1 MAQSGID
8 FAQLVGINEN
18 PSDDENLE
26 TTHHNHH
33 HHQSRK
39 SSIASNSSY
48 STTKSS
54 KSTIIN
60 SDEIDAGVEMESS
73 SKGTVNESVSV
84 AYFKAGAHWSI
95 LFILGCSFLIV
106 QALASG
112 ADYWV
117 CLVRIETLQ
126 NFNMIF
132 IQMCIF
138 QY

>member
-18 PSDDENLE
+18 STDDENLE
-26 TTHHNHH
+26 TTHHNHSH
-33 HHQSRK
+33 HHHHHHPSRT

-60 SDEIDAGVEMESS
+60 ADEIDAGVEMESS

-84 AYFKAGAHWSI
+84 AYFKAGAHWSV
-95 LFILGCSFLIV
+95 LLILGCSFVIV

-117 CLVRIETLQ
+117 SVW
-126 NFNMIF
+126 
-132 IQMCIF
+132 
-138 QY
+138 